1 MLPPDTALLPRY
13 SPGIT
18 SRPLACLLLVTLA
31 AAPALALDTTP
42 SPATTRSATETPKI
56 TPHTLTVGDRT

>member
-1 MLPPDTALLPRY
+1 MLPPDTAPSSRY

-18 SRPLACLLLVTLA
+18 IRPLASLLLATLA
-31 AAPALALDTTP
+31 AAPALDLDTTP
-42 SPATTRSATETPKI
+42 SPVTTRSATETPKI